1 MKVDVITHYDLLVDE
16 GNDPVCDPEPLKQYM
31 DKWDGKPFIDA
42 LRLDK
47 SKSVL
52 EIGVGTGRLAVK
64 TAPLCKCFTGIDI
77 SPKTIGRA
85 KQNLKAFKNALFVCE
100 DFLTYDFKEK
110 FDLVYS
116 SLTWLHIKDKQSAI
130 DKVAELLKD
139 NGRFVLSIN
148 KDAADTIDYGK
159 WQIEIFPDNP
169 DEIKLFFKLS
179 GLTLI
184 DMIETEFAY
193 ILIAENNKCTV

>member
-169 DEIKLFFKLS
+169 DKIKSLFKLS
-179 GLTLI
+179 RLTLI
-184 DMIETEFAY
+184 DMVETEFAY
-193 ILIAENNKCTV
+193 IFITENNNCTI

>member
-1 MKVDVITHYDLLVDE
+1 MKVDVITHYDLLIDE
-16 GNDPVCDPEPLKQYM
+16 GNDPVCDPEPLQKYM
-31 DKWDGKPFIDA
+31 DKWDGKPFMDA
-42 LRLDK
+42 LSLDK

-77 SPKTIGRA
+77 SPKTISRA
-85 KQNLKAFKNALFVCE
+85 KHNLKAVKNTRLVCG
-100 DFLTYDFKEK
+100 DFLVCDFKEK
-110 FDLVYS
+110 FDLIYS
-116 SLTWLHIKDKQSAI
+116 SLTWLHIQNKQFAI
-130 DKVAELLKD
+130 KKVAELLKD

-148 KDAADTIDYGK
+148 KDTADTIDYDK
-159 WQIEIFPDNP
+159 WQIEIFPDNLN
-169 DEIKLFFKLS
+169 EIKSFFQIC

-184 DMIETEFAY
+184 DTVETEFAY